1 MAGIYVH
8 IPYCKQACH
17 YCDFHFS
24 TNLNT
29 KSDLIDAI
37 LKEIQLRHTYLG
49 DDLIETIY
57 FGGGTPSLLNKSEI
71 ESILLT
77 IKDNFRITNELEVT
91 LEANPDDLIEDK
103 LKELKQIGIN
113 RLSIGIQSFDNN
125 LLSFF
130 NRAHDAEIAEKSVLL
145 AQQKGFD
152 NISIDLIFGAPNQ
165 SNEQLLQDLSK
176 AISLKTQHI
185 SIYGLTIEEETVFG
199 KWEKQHRL
207 TALDEDIAAKH
218 LVTIMEKLTEAD
230 FTQYEISNFCQPG
243 YHSKHNSSYWRNKK
257 YLGIGPAAHSF
268 NGTERSFNI
277 SHNIKYISQIKEGV
291 LPQTIEKL
299 SSTDMVNDIILTQLR
314 LAEGLNLNELE
325 NRWQIRLL
333 QEKQTHI
340 DQFEE
345 MKMIEIEENF
355 LRLTTKGKL
364 LADFITEKLII

>member
-125 LLSFF
+125 MLSFF
-130 NRAHDAEIAEKSVLL
+130 NRAHDAEMAEKSVLL